1 MLSRILKEYVPLSN
15 KEVLEILERAGA
27 IKKGHYVLASSR
39 HSIWY
44 VEKLE
49 VLMSSE
55 HLQIICR
62 ETAYRCLNEGIEVVA
77 GPATAGIPLA
87 VGVARELRD
96 FTGKNILNVYT
107 EKNIDRRHEL
117 KSEVFKK
124 AVKGKTVL
132 VTEDI
137 GTTGASAKEVALRC
151 FEAGASRVI
160 ISFLLDRSNGEIT
173 AENLGVDRV
182 LSLAEFHVET
192 YRVDES
198 KGICECPSCKE
209 NVEIDIEHGHGAEYL
224 KKILERKNEEGGGV
238 FS

>member
-1 MLSRILKEYVPLSN
+1 MLFRNVKEYVPLSN
-15 KEVLEILERAGA
+15 KEVLEILKRAGA
-27 IKKGHYVLASSR
+27 IKKGHFVLASSR

-55 HLQIICR
+55 YLQIICR
-62 ETAYRCLNEGIEVVA
+62 EIAYRCLNEGIEVVA

-87 VGVARELRD
+87 VGVSRELSD
-96 FTGKNILNVYT
+96 FTGMNISNIYT

-117 KSEVFKK
+117 KEIFRR
-124 AVKGKTVL
+124 AVKDKTVL

-137 GTTGASAKEVALRC
+137 GTTGGSAKEVALRC
-151 FEAGASRVI
+151 LEAGASRVI

-173 AENLGVDRV
+173 AENLGVGRV
-182 LSLAEFHVET
+182 LSLAEFNVET

-198 KGICECPSCKE
+198 EGICECPSCKE
-209 NVEIDIEHGHGAEYL
+209 RVDIDIEHGHGAEYL
-224 KKILERKNEEGGGV
+224 KKILEKKNKEGGSV
-238 FS
+238 LS